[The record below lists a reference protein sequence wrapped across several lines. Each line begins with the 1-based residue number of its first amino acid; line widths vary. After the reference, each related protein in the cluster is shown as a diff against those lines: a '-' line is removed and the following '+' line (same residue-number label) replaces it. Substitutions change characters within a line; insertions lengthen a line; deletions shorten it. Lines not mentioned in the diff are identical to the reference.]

1 MVVSFQGVMQKCRL
15 LGQLGW
21 WHRHLGRNPCLGISV
36 FFFLDLPQNNSV
48 CALYSCAIL
57 ASLSCPILF
66 FSFPNPHLSF
76 LLYNPRIV
84 RDQDIKLHCY
94 LVKYQVVFLALKLSF
109 IPTAKSNTVM
119 WSIFLRDQY
128 FLKTASKKIT
138 SLSLLGPLKNFYSS
152 FPPHLV
158 S

>member
-1 MVVSFQGVMQKCRL
+1 MPF
-15 LGQLGW
+15 
-21 WHRHLGRNPCLGISV
+21 H

-109 IPTAKSNTVM
+109 APTAKSNTVM
-119 WSIFLRDQY
+119 WSIFIRDQY